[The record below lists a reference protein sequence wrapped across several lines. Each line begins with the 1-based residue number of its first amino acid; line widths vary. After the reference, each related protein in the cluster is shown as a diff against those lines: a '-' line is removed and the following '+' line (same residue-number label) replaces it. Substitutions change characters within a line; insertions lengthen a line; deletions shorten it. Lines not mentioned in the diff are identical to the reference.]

1 MENLEKILE
10 LMEEDFTEEE
20 KKQRTDDTLLFIEL
34 FSVYDRMSTRGKR
47 TTVQTLFIELINEM
61 EVKSKC

>member
-1 MENLEKILE
+1 MKNLEKILE

-20 KKQRTDDTLLFIEL
+20 KKQMTDDALLFIEL
-34 FSVYDRMSTRGKR
+34 FNVYDRMSPKGKR

>member
-20 KKQRTDDTLLFIEL
+20 KKQWADDTLLFMEL
-34 FSVYDRMSTRGKR
+34 FNVYDRMSLKGKR

-61 EVKSKC
+61 EVKKC

>member
-20 KKQRTDDTLLFIEL
+20 KKQMTDDTLLFIEL

-61 EVKSKC
+61 EVKQC

>member
-10 LMEEDFTEEE
+10 LMEEELTEEE
-20 KKQRTDDTLLFIEL
+20 KKQMTDDTLLFIEL
-34 FSVYDRMSTRGKR
+34 FSVYGTMSLRGKK

-61 EVKSKC
+61 EVKKC

>member
-10 LMEEDFTEEE
+10 LMEEDFTEE
-20 KKQRTDDTLLFIEL
+20 KKQMTEDASLFIEL
-34 FSVYDRMSTRGKR
+34 FSVYDRMSPKGKR
-47 TTVQTLFIELINEM
+47 TTVQTLFIELIHEM

>member
-1 MENLEKILE
+1 MENLEKILK

-20 KKQRTDDTLLFIEL
+20 NKQRTEDTLLFIEL
-34 FSVYDRMSTRGKR
+34 CSVYDRMSTRGKR

-61 EVKSKC
+61 EVKQC

>member
-1 MENLEKILE
+1 MDNLEKILE
-10 LMEEDFTEEE
+10 LMEEEFTEEE

-34 FSVYDRMSTRGKR
+34 CSVYDRMSPKGKR

-61 EVKSKC
+61 EVTKC

>member
-10 LMEEDFTEEE
+10 LMEEDITEEE
-20 KKQRTDDTLLFIEL
+20 KKQITDDALLFIDL
-34 FSVYDRMSTRGKR
+34 FSVYDRMSLRGKK

-61 EVKSKC
+61 EVKQC

>member
-1 MENLEKILE
+1 MKNLEKILE
-10 LMEEDFTEEE
+10 LMEEELTEEE
-20 KKQRTDDTLLFIEL
+20 KKQMTEDALLFIEL
-34 FSVYDRMSTRGKR
+34 FNVYDRMSPKGKR

>member
-1 MENLEKILE
+1 MKNLEKILE

-20 KKQRTDDTLLFIEL
+20 KKQMTEDTLLFIEL
-34 FSVYDRMSTRGKR
+34 ISVYNRMSPKGKR

>member
-10 LMEEDFTEEE
+10 LMEGDFTEEE
-20 KKQRTDDTLLFIEL
+20 KKQMTDDALLFIDL
-34 FSVYDRMSTRGKR
+34 FIVYDRMSPRGKR

-61 EVKSKC
+61 EVKKC

>member
-1 MENLEKILE
+1 MKNLEKILE

-20 KKQRTDDTLLFIEL
+20 KKQLTDDTKLFIEL
-34 FSVYDRMSTRGKR
+34 FSVYDRMSPKGKR
-47 TTVQTLFIELINEM
+47 TTVQTLIIELINEM

>member
-10 LMEEDFTEEE
+10 LMEEELTEEE
-20 KKQRTDDTLLFIEL
+20 NKQMTDDALLFIDL
-34 FSVYDRMSTRGKR
+34 FSVYDRMSLRGKK

-61 EVKSKC
+61 EVKQC

>member
-1 MENLEKILE
+1 MKNLEKILE
-10 LMEEDFTEEE
+10 LMKEDFTEEE
-20 KKQRTDDTLLFIEL
+20 KKQQTEDVLLFIEL
-34 FSVYDRMSTRGKR
+34 FSVYDRMSPKGKR

>member
-1 MENLEKILE
+1 MKNLEKILE

-20 KKQRTDDTLLFIEL
+20 KKQMTEDALLFIEL
-34 FSVYDRMSTRGKR
+34 FNVYDRMSPKGKR

-61 EVKSKC
+61 EVKRKC

>member
-1 MENLEKILE
+1 MDNLEKILE

-20 KKQRTDDTLLFIEL
+20 KKQWTDDALLFIEL
-34 FSVYDRMSTRGKR
+34 FNVYDRMSPKGKR

-61 EVKSKC
+61 EVKQC

>member
-1 MENLEKILE
+1 MKNLEKILE

-20 KKQRTDDTLLFIEL
+20 KKQMTEDALLFIEL
-34 FSVYDRMSTRGKR
+34 FSVYDRMSSKGKR

>member
-1 MENLEKILE
+1 MKNLEKILE

-20 KKQRTDDTLLFIEL
+20 KKQMTEDALLFIEL
-34 FSVYDRMSTRGKR
+34 FNVYDRMSPKGKR

>member
-1 MENLEKILE
+1 MKNLEKILE

-20 KKQRTDDTLLFIEL
+20 KKQMTEDALLFIEL
-34 FSVYDRMSTRGKR
+34 FSVYDRMSSKGKR
-47 TTVQTLFIELINEM
+47 TTVQTLFIVLINEM

>member
-20 KKQRTDDTLLFIEL
+20 KKQMTEDTLLFIEL

-61 EVKSKC
+61 EVKQC